1 MTMQSDEEFTTQQPK
16 TNTYQDKAGNSAF
29 PVTSSVIV
37 ETEVSSADTLSV
49 NTETPTLNMPNTEIH
64 LAGFNQFNFNQ
75 YIDDSLNEVLEEMN
89 KFEED
94 VMANFNKDVDHNSY
108 RQLVTK
114 WTDLV
119 KINLLLLNKFGKK

>member
-1 MTMQSDEEFTTQQPK
+1 MQSDEEFTTQRPK

-75 YIDDSLNEVLEEMN
+75 YIDDSLNEVLEEIK
-89 KFEED
+89 KFEVD
-94 VMANFNKDVDHNSY
+94 VMTNFNKDQYTQTTCYKMD
-108 RQLVTK
+108 
-114 WTDLV
+114 
-119 KINLLLLNKFGKK
+119 